1 MFGSPFGG
9 PFGYNPQG
17 LDGMAQNMGYA
28 NWEEVPKDGGFAG
41 GKFSLS
47 DLDPTRAIKEVGR
60 FGERVGKEVGR
71 MDSDDWL
78 GVATA
83 GVLGPS
89 NVWGI
94 YGGLD
99 GLTNGG
105 LTQGL
110 LGGALSGGLSGSS
123 SPKTPGAS
131 EAVSQALGSNPYQ
144 TQGSFG
150 FSPFNVMQSYYGG
163 PQSQQQLAQQ
173 HQQMQSIGN
182 NANNI
187 RNGNAMT
194 GLGGIFGD
202 AMNMARTGVELNQS
216 LAQNKGPSVQ
226 TAQNPSGQS
235 FRPEMGGMQ
244 QYQQQL
250 GAPYMPGQQSQGTT
264 PYGAGWGQMPRRG
277 GFAPPSVG
285 MGGGMPS
292 TPTMGNNWVQQLLS
306 GLNQAPS
313 ATTQPQ
319 GGGGGISYG
328 PGNNQYA
335 APGGVSVPGGLSYEP
350 FSPGLEEAIASGSI

>member
-1 MFGSPFGG
+1 MFVNMMPSISGLL
-9 PFGYNPQG
+9 GYKTGG
-17 LDGMAQNMGYA
+17 LDGAAQQLGYE
-28 NWEEVPKDGGFAG
+28 NWAGVPKDGGFFG
-41 GKFSLS
+41 GAFSAS
-47 DLDPTRAIKEVGR
+47 DLGN
-60 FGERVGKEVGR
+60 
-71 MDSDDWL
+71 
-78 GVATA
+78 
-83 GVLGPS
+83 VLGA
-89 NVWGI
+89 
-94 YGGLD
+94 
-99 GLTNGG
+99 
-105 LTQGL
+105 GL
-110 LGGALSGGLSGSS
+110 LNNGIGAVASGIDALSGGQITSGLINGTLGGPS

-182 NANNI
+182 NANSI

-194 GLGGIFGD
+194 GLGGIFGN
-202 AMNMARTGVELNQS
+202 AMNMARTGAELNQS
-216 LAQNKGPSVQ
+216 FAQNKGPSVQ

-277 GFAPPSVG
+277 GFSPPSVG

-328 PGNNQYA
+328 PGNNQYV
-335 APGGVSVPGGLSYEP
+335 APGGVSSPGGLSYEP
-350 FSPGLEEAIASGSI
+350 LNPALEEAIASGSI